1 MATGLHSMFA
11 PLCCSAMSA
20 AASHWDQLHDQ
31 RRFRPVYPNENVV
44 RFLIAS
50 TCHNANAVRSLRFL
64 DIGVGAGRHT
74 RLAIELGLASYG
86 ADISYTGLHH
96 ARQRLQGTG
105 SPIRLVQGS
114 MLALPFPDNS
124 FDLALGFGVFYYG
137 TRDQMRLAIAE
148 MRRVLAV
155 RGRGFVVLRTHED
168 YRFGKGEE
176 LEPNTF
182 RLSISDT
189 NEFGTIQHFVT
200 SHDVVTYFSQFTSIN
215 LERTETTFAAGKYK
229 NSDWLITV
237 EK

>member
-1 MATGLHSMFA
+1 MLD
-11 PLCCSAMSA
+11 

-31 RRFRPVYPNENVV
+31 PRFRPVYPNEHVV

-50 TCHNANAVRSLRFL
+50 TCHNANALRPLRFL

-74 RLAIELGLASYG
+74 RLAIELGLACYG
-86 ADISYTGLHH
+86 ADISYSGLHH
-96 ARQRLQGTG
+96 ARQRLLGTG
-105 SPIRLVQGS
+105 SRIRLVQGS

-124 FDLALGFGVFYYG
+124 FDLTLSFGVFYYG
-137 TRDQMRLAIAE
+137 TRDQMRLAISE
-148 MRRVLAV
+148 MHRVLAV
-155 RGRGFVVLRTHED
+155 HGKGFVVLRTEED

-189 NEFGTIQHFVT
+189 NEFGTTQHFVT
-200 SHDVVTYFSQFTSIN
+200 SGDVVTYFSQFANLN
-215 LERTETTFAAGKYK
+215 LERTETTFAAGKFK
-229 NSDWLITV
+229 NSDWLITL

>member
-1 MATGLHSMFA
+1 MAMGLHSMFA
-11 PLCCSAMSA
+11 PLCCSPMLD

-31 RRFRPVYPNENVV
+31 PRFRPVYPNEHVV

-50 TCHNANAVRSLRFL
+50 TRKRLRPLRFL

-86 ADISYTGLHH
+86 ADISYSGLHH
-96 ARQRLQGTG
+96 ARQRLLGTG

-124 FDLALGFGVFYYG
+124 FDLTLSFGVFYYG

-148 MRRVLAV
+148 MYRVLAV
-155 RGRGFVVLRTHED
+155 HGKGFVVLRTEED

-200 SHDVVTYFSQFTSIN
+200 SRDVVTYFSQFANIN

-229 NSDWLITV
+229 NSDWLITL